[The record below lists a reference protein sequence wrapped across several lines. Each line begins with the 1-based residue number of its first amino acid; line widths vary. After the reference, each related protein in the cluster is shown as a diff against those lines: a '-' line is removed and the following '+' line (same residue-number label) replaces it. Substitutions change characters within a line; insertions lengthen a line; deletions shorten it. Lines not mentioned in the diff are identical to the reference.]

1 MKLHIFLLSTL
12 LIIQTSCIR
21 NLARVN
27 NIISK
32 AQEKVAKDK
41 RTKWPFPFTL
51 HPKGHQTIQ
60 QFEDIEIMYINQ
72 QNFKDLLQ
80 AEGEKYKLLTLFT
93 SGCGGTPSEMKY
105 LRKMDS
111 LYSDQ
116 VSCITISSDNIAP
129 YLIQKIQKLSLY
141 FKIQHQVYILDKTID
156 SYLDSRKRGFI
167 FRNQLCQECQQDIIG
182 VPYTILYDQK
192 NQVLFHG
199 YRGYKTSIPDD
210 IVKYFVIDKGEINK

>member
-1 MKLHIFLLSTL
+1 MRIDNS
-12 LIIQTSCIR
+12 
-21 NLARVN
+21 
-27 NIISK
+27 ISK

-51 HPKGHQTIQ
+51 NPKSHQTIQ

-80 AEGEKYKLLTLFT
+80 SEGEKYKLVTLFT
-93 SGCGGTPSEMKY
+93 SGCGGTPGTMKY
-105 LRKMDS
+105 LRKIDS

-129 YLIQKIQKLSLY
+129 YLIQKIQKLSLF

-199 YRGYKTSIPDD
+199 YRGYKTTIPVDV
-210 IVKYFVIDKGEINK
+210 VKYFVKEKEGINK

>member
-1 MKLHIFLLSTL
+1 MKPELYLLL
-12 LIIQTSCIR
+12 PLMIIQTSCIR
-21 NLARVN
+21 NLARVD

-51 HPKGHQTIQ
+51 NPESHETIQ
-60 QFEDIEIMYINQ
+60 RFEDIEIMYINQ
-72 QNFKDLLQ
+72 QNFKDLLHFS
-80 AEGEKYKLLTLFT
+80 GEKYKLVTLFT

-105 LRKMDS
+105 LRRIDS
-111 LYSDQ
+111 LYANQ

-141 FKIQHQVYILDKTID
+141 FKIQHQVYILDKTIE
-156 SYLDSRKRGFI
+156 SYLDSRKRGYM
-167 FRNQLCQECQQDIIG
+167 FRNLLCSECQTDIIG
-182 VPYTILYDQK
+182 VPYTILYDRK

-199 YRGYKTSIPDD
+199 YRGYKTTIPSDV
-210 IVKYFVIDKGEINK
+210 VKYFLEKEMK

>member
-1 MKLHIFLLSTL
+1 MKPVLYLLL
-12 LIIQTSCIR
+12 PLMIIQTSCIR
-21 NLARVN
+21 NLARVSN
-27 NIISK
+27 VISK
-32 AQEKVAKDK
+32 SQEKVAKDK

-51 HPKGHQTIQ
+51 NPKSHETIQ
-60 QFEDIEIMYINQ
+60 RFEDIEIMYINQ

-80 AEGEKYKLLTLFT
+80 FSGEKYKLVTLFT

-105 LRKMDS
+105 LRRIDS
-111 LYSDQ
+111 LYANQ

-156 SYLDSRKRGFI
+156 SYLDSRKRGYMY
-167 FRNQLCQECQQDIIG
+167 RNQLCSECQTDIIG

-192 NQVLFHG
+192 NQVVFHG
-199 YRGYKTSIPDD
+199 YRGYKTSIPSDV
-210 IVKYFVIDKGEINK
+210 VKYFLEKEKK